1 MLRNRIIFTLIY
13 NDGYFMQSRNFR
25 LQKVG
30 DLNWLEQNYKLQ
42 EIGSSIDE
50 LIILDA
56 TRNYKDLNKFSEI
69 LKRIRSKMFIPIAAG
84 GGINEVKSAEIL
96 FQNGADKIV
105 INSAIIKCPDLVS
118 EIVNKYGSQS
128 VVASADYRSHGNFNY
143 AYINDGNLNTNL
155 TLQNYIKI
163 LDHLK
168 IGEIYLNSID
178 KDGTGFGYDLETL
191 LQISNSTPIPII
203 AAGGAG
209 NGNHLSEGLKIG
221 VSAVATANLFN
232 FMGNSLKNSRIELI
246 KSNFNLA
253 NWY

>member
-1 MLRNRIIFTLIY
+1 MLRNRIIFTLIH

-30 DLNWLEQNYKLQ
+30 DSNWLEKNYKFQ

-56 TRNYKDLNKFSEI
+56 TRNHKDIDKFSEI

-84 GGINEVKSAEIL
+84 GGISEISSAEIL

-105 INSAIIKCPDLVS
+105 LNSAIINYPDLVA
-118 EIVNKYGSQS
+118 ELVNRYGSQS
-128 VVASADYRSHGNFNY
+128 IIASVDYRSHGDINY
-143 AYINDGNLNTNL
+143 VYINDGKLNTNL
-155 TLQNYIKI
+155 TLENYLNK
-163 LDHLK
+163 LDHLN

-178 KDGTGFGYDLETL
+178 KDGTGFGYDIETL
-191 LQISNSTPIPII
+191 LQIRNSTSIPLI

-209 NGNHLSEGLKIG
+209 NGKHLSDGLKIG

-246 KSNFNLA
+246 ESNFNLA